1 MPRTDADRRVHHPG
15 RGHRPDPSAPPN
27 SRHTRGASN
36 ARSARAVSAPRPAKR
51 GEVRGPGRRS
61 HRGATSVPACRALP
75 AVTSNLEG
83 KPARRMS
90 RLSLLA
96 GARVAGDHSLYSTR
110 PTKFPIFHWRQ
121 PFGFSLGW
129 LYGLPMVRSIMQR
142 PARPCPVA
150 GRRCLDDRGRYLGA
164 SQWKTRP
171 INLSWKHRNQII
183 TISPKLIN
191 RRFPA

>member
-15 RGHRPDPSAPPN
+15 RGHRPDPSAPPS

-110 PTKFPIFHWRQ
+110 PDEISYISLATTLWVQPRLALRTSNGSLYYAKACTPLPSGWPTMPGRSRQ
-121 PFGFSLGW
+121 ISW
-129 LYGLPMVRSIMQR
+129 GLAMEN
-142 PARPCPVA
+142 
-150 GRRCLDDRGRYLGA
+150 
-164 SQWKTRP
+164 KT
-171 INLSWKHRNQII
+171 N
-183 TISPKLIN
+183 
-191 RRFPA
+191 